1 LLSLPW
7 HLIYH
12 WENIKFRPHTQPL
25 IFTNNLFLRVQA
37 AKICHQKFSKI
48 CGECEVYRKANLQC
62 VTVIEEVIKLIE
74 ESLHLGVH
82 IDIFFSFLGFW
93 SFIILFYLALLYF
106 MRFLWILFFI
116 FYIARFFVDVLLQQ
130 RKQSGFE

>member
-1 LLSLPW
+1 
-7 HLIYH
+7 
-12 WENIKFRPHTQPL
+12 
-25 IFTNNLFLRVQA
+25 VQA

-82 IDIFFSFLGFW
+82 IDFFSPFW
-93 SFIILFYLALLYF
+93 AFGLSLFYFIWHYC
-106 MRFLWILFFI
+106 IL
-116 FYIARFFVDVLLQQ
+116 
-130 RKQSGFE
+130 

>member
-1 LLSLPW
+1 
-7 HLIYH
+7 
-12 WENIKFRPHTQPL
+12 
-25 IFTNNLFLRVQA
+25 
-37 AKICHQKFSKI
+37 
-48 CGECEVYRKANLQC
+48 
-62 VTVIEEVIKLIE
+62 
-74 ESLHLGVH
+74 
-82 IDIFFSFLGFW
+82 LGFW